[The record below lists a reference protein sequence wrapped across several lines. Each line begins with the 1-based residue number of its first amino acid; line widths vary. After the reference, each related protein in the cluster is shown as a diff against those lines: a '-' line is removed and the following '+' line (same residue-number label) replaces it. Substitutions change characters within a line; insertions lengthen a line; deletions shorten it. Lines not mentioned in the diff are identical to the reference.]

1 MRIVEITENKVS
13 DLYEYAEKMLKY
25 GGKLMNCIEEMSEE
39 SGMGMR
45 GGGYGNRG
53 GQGGGSYGSR
63 YGNRY
68 GERGY
73 SERWEEDDDMGERE
87 GYGNRYDMGERRG
100 VRGTGRY
107 SRYR

>member
-13 DLYEYAEKMLKY
+13 DLYEYAEKMLKD
-25 GGKLMNCIEEMSEE
+25 GGKMMQCLEDMKE
-39 SGMGMR
+39 SSSMGHR
-45 GGGYGNRG
+45 G
-53 GQGGGSYGSR
+53 

-73 SERWEEDDDMGERE
+73 SERWEEDDDMGERD